1 MNKKIKT
8 NFATKHQIIRDQTKK
23 LKHEIK
29 AGFIVC
35 NDPIVKKIIIICTF
49 VFSML
54 ETKFYILYFFI
65 SVQSFFTYFI
75 QNDGTAYFI
84 DPVFCEGTDFFV
96 HLFIR
101 TNLGQGIF
109 SLEIFYLFLR
119 SSLTKFG
126 HNLLSL
132 LRNTSS
138 QERIKGTENA
148 SPIHTLFHR

>member
-65 SVQSFFTYFI
+65 SVQSFFISYKMMVQHILLI
-75 QNDGTAYFI
+75 QCSVKGLI
-84 DPVFCEGTDFFV
+84 FFV

-119 SSLTKFG
+119 SNLTKFG
-126 HNLLSL
+126 HDLLSL

>member
-35 NDPIVKKIIIICTF
+35 NDPIVQKIIIICTF

-54 ETKFYILYFFI
+54 ETKFYILYFFLYF
-65 SVQSFFTYFI
+65 QSFFISYKMIVQHILLI
-75 QNDGTAYFI
+75 QCSVKGLI
-84 DPVFCEGTDFFV
+84 FFV
-96 HLFIR
+96 QLFKR

-119 SSLTKFG
+119 RNLTKFG

-138 QERIKGTENA
+138 ELKLKCCQAMFLKQCM
-148 SPIHTLFHR
+148 

>member
-54 ETKFYILYFFI
+54 ETKFYILYFFLYF
-65 SVQSFFTYFI
+65 QSFFISYKMIVQHILLI
-75 QNDGTAYFI
+75 QCSVKGLI
-84 DPVFCEGTDFFV
+84 FFV
-96 HLFIR
+96 QLFKR

-119 SSLTKFG
+119 RNLTKFG

-138 QERIKGTENA
+138 ELKLKCCQAMFLKQCM
-148 SPIHTLFHR
+148 

>member
-54 ETKFYILYFFI
+54 ETKFYILYFFLYF
-65 SVQSFFTYFI
+65 QSFFISYKMIVQHILLI
-75 QNDGTAYFI
+75 QCSVKGLS
-84 DPVFCEGTDFFV
+84 FFV
-96 HLFIR
+96 QLFKR

-119 SSLTKFG
+119 RNLTKFG

-138 QERIKGTENA
+138 ELKLKCFQAIFLKQCM
-148 SPIHTLFHR
+148 

>member
-54 ETKFYILYFFI
+54 ETKFYILYFFLYF
-65 SVQSFFTYFI
+65 QSFFISYKMIVQHILLI
-75 QNDGTAYFI
+75 QCSVKGLS
-84 DPVFCEGTDFFV
+84 FFV
-96 HLFIR
+96 QLFKR

-119 SSLTKFG
+119 TNLTKFG

-132 LRNTSS
+132 LRNTS
-138 QERIKGTENA
+138 QELKLKCFQAIFLKQCM
-148 SPIHTLFHR
+148 